1 MKELKIYEYKAKQIE
16 DTLRLA
22 ARVLGSH
29 SKITSL
35 DRDVM
40 QGWEMIQ
47 NVLKGEPE
55 KEVKRY

>member
-1 MKELKIYEYKAKQIE
+1 MKELKIYEYQAKQIE

-22 ARVLGSH
+22 ARALGSH
-29 SKITSL
+29 SKTTSL

-40 QGWEMIQ
+40 QSWEMIQ

-55 KEVKRY
+55 NEVKRY